1 MREQTIVNAV
11 VDMLTVDGFTVAT
24 EVANFYRSADVG
36 ALAGNGDVWV
46 VECKVS
52 SIGQAIKQAKTHK
65 LSADKV
71 FIATFY
77 KKMRKITLKK
87 IREAGL
93 GLFYVMPDGCVS
105 VPVEQPKRNKPW
117 GLARKKLS
125 KRITEL
131 REVNA

>member
-1 MREQTIVNAV
+1 MTEQVIVNAV
-11 VDMLTVDGFTVAT
+11 VDTLMVDGFTVAT

-36 ALAGNGDVWV
+36 ALARNGEVWV
-46 VECKVS
+46 VECKAS

-77 KKMRKITLKK
+77 RKTREVTLER

-93 GLFYVMPDGCVS
+93 GLFYVMPDGSVS
-105 VPVEQPKRNKPW
+105 DPVERPKQNRPW
-117 GLARKKLS
+117 GLARKRLS
-125 KRITEL
+125 QRIVEL
-131 REVNA
+131 RNSNA

>member
-1 MREQTIVNAV
+1 MSEQIIVDAV
-11 VDMLTVDGFTVAT
+11 VDTLTSDGFTVAT

-36 ALAGNGDVWV
+36 VLTTNGDVWV

-77 KKMRKITLKK
+77 KKTREITLRKI
-87 IREAGL
+87 RDAGL
-93 GLFYVMPDGCVS
+93 GLLYIMPDGSVS
-105 VPVEQPKRNKPW
+105 KPIEQPKRNKPW
-117 GLARKKLS
+117 GLAKKKFLR
-125 KRITEL
+125 RIIEWE
-131 REVNA
+131 EVND

>member
-1 MREQTIVNAV
+1 MSEQTIVNAV

-77 KKMRKITLKK
+77 KKTREITLRK

-93 GLFYVMPDGCVS
+93 GLLYVMPNGS
-105 VPVEQPKRNKPW
+105 ISKPVEKPQRNKPW
-117 GLARKKLS
+117 RLARKKLS
-125 KRITEL
+125 KRISEL
-131 REVNA
+131 RWTNG

>member
-1 MREQTIVNAV
+1 MTEQAIVNAV
-11 VDMLTVDGFTVAT
+11 VETLMVDGFTVAT
-24 EVANFYRSADVG
+24 EVANFYRSADIG
-36 ALAGNGDVWV
+36 ALSRNGDVWV

-52 SIGQAIKQAKTHK
+52 NIGQAIKQAKTHK

-77 KKMRKITLKK
+77 KKTREITLRR

-93 GLFYVMPDGCVS
+93 GLFYVMPDGSVS
-105 VPVEQPKRNKPW
+105 KPVERPKRNRPW

-125 KRITEL
+125 KRILEL
-131 REVNA
+131 REIYG

>member
-1 MREQTIVNAV
+1 MSEESIVNAIV
-11 VDMLTVDGFTVAT
+11 ETLREDGFTVAT

-36 ALAGNGDVWV
+36 ALARNGDVWV

-52 SIGQAIKQAKTHK
+52 SIGQAIRQAKTHK

-77 KKMRKITLKK
+77 KNTREMTLRR

-93 GLFYVMPDGCVS
+93 GLLYVMPDGSVS
-105 VPVEQPKRNKPW
+105 ELAERPKRNTPW
-117 GLARKKLS
+117 RLARKRFAE
-125 KRITEL
+125 RIREL
-131 REVNA
+131 RENNA